1 MPARSPLTRIGASL
15 ASVVMIGSFAVA
27 CGDDDDSAS
36 TTTAAE
42 TSSEESAAPTVSDP
56 WVRPAEDLA
65 GSDRSAIYME
75 IQGGDEAD
83 ALVAASVPSDITDTV
98 EIHETIMADGDD
110 MSGDGMEP
118 GMSGDDMAGDDMGS
132 DTTMAGDDMAGD
144 DMAGDD
150 MSWR

>member
-1 MPARSPLTRIGASL
+1 MPARSPLTRIVASV

-42 TSSEESAAPTVSDP
+42 TSSAESAAPTVSDP

-98 EIHETIMADGDD
+98 EIHETTMADGDD

-132 DTTMAGDDMAGD
+132 DTTMAGDDMAERRHG
-144 DMAGDD
+144 
-150 MSWR
+150 RRRHVRR